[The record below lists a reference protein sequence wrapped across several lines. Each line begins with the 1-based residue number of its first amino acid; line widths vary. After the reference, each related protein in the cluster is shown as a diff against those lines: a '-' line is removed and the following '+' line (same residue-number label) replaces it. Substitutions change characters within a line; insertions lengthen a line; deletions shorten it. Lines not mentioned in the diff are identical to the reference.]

1 MSRGSQ
7 LFLFQSSQLFLSRG
21 SQVSVSRGSQ
31 VSVSPGSQVSVSWG
45 FQVFVSRGSQVSVSP
60 GSQVSLQHCGVAAAG
75 SAPGPRSRWHSA
87 GGHSRFPV
95 EFPIPA
101 FPLSS
106 HPPIN
111 ACDWDQ
117 TRPVSVRRVP
127 VLQGAHTCECP
138 YHRCA
143 HTTGV
148 PAPQVCPHI
157 PLRTGISADAL
168 FPLLPVTESKV
179 QSSTM
184 QKASK
189 AQSNKTKPNQT
200 KQKAKTPTPKNEGT
214 KKPNKP

>member
-143 HTTGV
+143 RTAGV
-148 PAPQVCPHI
+148 PAHPSANRNLRWRVI
-157 PLRTGISADAL
+157 PAPSRYRIKSTKLHDAKSIKS
-168 FPLLPVTESKV
+168 P
-179 QSSTM
+179 
-184 QKASK
+184 
-189 AQSNKTKPNQT
+189 
-200 KQKAKTPTPKNEGT
+200 KQQN
-214 KKPNKP
+214 